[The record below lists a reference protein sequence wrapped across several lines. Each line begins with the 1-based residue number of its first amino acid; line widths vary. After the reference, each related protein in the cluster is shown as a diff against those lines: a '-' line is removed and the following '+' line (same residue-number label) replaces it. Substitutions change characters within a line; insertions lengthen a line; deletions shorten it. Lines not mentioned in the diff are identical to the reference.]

1 MFSIEDRDRVRDGMV
16 AMARADP
23 RIVAGAMIG
32 SLAVGRGDR
41 WSDLDLGFGL
51 ADGVTPAEVFND
63 WTPRLEGEFDAVS
76 LFDVTD
82 LASVYRVYLLPGSLQ
97 VDLSLTPGR
106 EFGARGPEFKV
117 LFGTALE
124 RAPGW
129 SVHPTAKYLLGLG
142 VHHAVR
148 ARLCIA
154 RGRLWQAEYWIS
166 GVRDQALSL
175 ACLRRG
181 LNVWHGR
188 GYDELPPGVLDQSVL
203 VRSLQKVELLRA
215 LERAIEIMLREA
227 GEASPQASRLETRLL
242 ELVSPSW

>member
-1 MFSIEDRDRVRDGMV
+1 MFSVEERDRVRDGIV
-16 AMARADP
+16 AMAQVDP
-23 RIVAGAMIG
+23 RIVAGALIG
-32 SLAVGRGDR
+32 SLAVGTGDR

-51 ADGVTPAEVFND
+51 AHGVTPAEVFAD
-63 WTPRLEGEFDAVS
+63 WTPRLEGEFDAVHI
-76 LFDVTD
+76 FDLTD
-82 LASVYRVYLLPGSLQ
+82 LGSVYRVFLFPDSLQ
-97 VDLSLTPGR
+97 VDLSLTPSH

-117 LFGTALE
+117 LFGSVLE

-129 SVHPTAKYLLGLG
+129 SILPTAEYLFGLG

-166 GVRDQALSL
+166 GARDQALSL

-188 GYDELPPGVLDQSVL
+188 GYDELPSEVLDQGAL
-203 VRSLQKVELLRA
+203 VGSLQKEELLRA
-215 LERAIEIMLREA
+215 LERAIEIMLRGA
-227 GEASPQASRLETRLL
+227 GEASGKASRLETRLRR
-242 ELVSPSW
+242 LVSPSW